1 MTRQL
6 GSKGLMWE
14 NRPRRNTGF
23 AGCSLPQTLDKT
35 MSDRKHL
42 VSAEVERLLAATKG
56 TRNETRDRCL
66 LLLMFRHGLR
76 VSEACGLLLSQVDI
90 ESRVLHVKRLKDGL
104 STTHP
109 LRGDEIRAI
118 KAWLADRARMKP
130 DTDAFFISER
140 RRPLSR
146 KTAWLMIRDYGRLA
160 GLPVEAHPHML
171 RHACGFALADQGA
184 DARLIQDYLGHRNIQ
199 HTVRYTATN
208 PARFERLWR

>member
-1 MTRQL
+1 M
-6 GSKGLMWE
+6 MH
-14 NRPRRNTGF
+14 
-23 AGCSLPQTLDKT
+23 
-35 MSDRKHL
+35 DRKHL
-42 VSAEVERLLAATKG
+42 VSAEVEKLIAATKG
-56 TRNETRDRCL
+56 TRHETRDRCL

-76 VSEACGLLLSQVDI
+76 VSEACGLVLSQVDT
-90 ESRVLHVKRLKDGL
+90 ESRVLHVTRLKDGL
-104 STTHP
+104 STMHP
-109 LRGDEIRAI
+109 LRGDDLRAI

-130 DTDAFFISER
+130 ETDAFFISER
-140 RRPLSR
+140 RSPLSR

-184 DARLIQDYLGHRNIQ
+184 DTRLIQDYLGHRNIQ

>member
-1 MTRQL
+1 MI
-6 GSKGLMWE
+6 
-14 NRPRRNTGF
+14 
-23 AGCSLPQTLDKT
+23 D
-35 MSDRKHL
+35 DRKHL
-42 VSAEVERLLAATKG
+42 TSLEVEKLLAATKG
-56 TRNETRDRCL
+56 TRHETRDRCL

-76 VSEACGLLLSQVDI
+76 VSEACGLRLSQVNT
-90 ESRVLHVKRLKDGL
+90 ESRVLHVARLKAGL

-118 KAWLADRARMKP
+118 KTWLAIRARMKP
-130 DTDAFFISER
+130 KTDAFFISER

-160 GLPVEAHPHML
+160 GLSVEAHPHML

-184 DARLIQDYLGHRNIQ
+184 DTRLIQDFLGHRNIQ
-199 HTVRYTATN
+199 HTVMYTATN